1 MKRILD
7 DDLEDSDD
15 RQPVDKRSGRVTFDD
30 RGNAVWDT
38 GRRNSVRVHPGLS
51 IAEEGDSPLGEI
63 RHNRSGA
70 KKGYD
75 PYESG
80 LLAGGKKDIGRKRKD
95 LSKLSEWIKL
105 KKNMDGSE
113 K

>member
-1 MKRILD
+1 MKRIFD
-7 DDLEDSDD
+7 DDLDD
-15 RQPVDKRSGRVTFDD
+15 ADDGQPHEKRSGRVTFDD

-38 GRRNSVRVHPGLS
+38 GRRSSVRVHPGLS
-51 IAEEGDSPLGEI
+51 LADEQDSPLGEI

-95 LSKLSEWIKL
+95 LAALSKWIKL
-105 KKNMDGSE
+105 KKNVDNGE